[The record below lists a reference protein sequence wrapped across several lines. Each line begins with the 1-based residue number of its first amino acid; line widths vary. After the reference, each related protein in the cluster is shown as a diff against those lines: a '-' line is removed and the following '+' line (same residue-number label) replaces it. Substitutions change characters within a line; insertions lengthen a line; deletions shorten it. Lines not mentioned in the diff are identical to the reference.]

1 MPPKDRSESHIG
13 SQSSEERRGVRQG
26 ELGWVPGLE
35 KNANFRLW
43 YFQFRNGAETYLN
56 TDVYPDPRSRR
67 FGFLNALTRA
77 AQLGKND
84 ALLIQLEL
92 YDNAGLY
99 CDALVDKIKQKY
111 LPKDNIMKTKM
122 CEEFFAFKR
131 EGRLGESVEKL
142 NNLMLECQK
151 AGYEPDESS
160 VQMKYKTLL
169 RKDEITTFELYISRD
184 QLSGT
189 RPDGESVVD
198 QTRRVMELLAL
209 DREGVSKQ
217 LQEATGFSG
226 GAFGTSS
233 GDGKKRG
240 KRRGKGPR
248 RQGYSGGADNGK
260 QQITNKSQC
269 KKCGRHNCKSLETGK
284 ATDCYYHTQTCN
296 ACGATGH
303 KASCCP
309 KAASKQQYDK
319 SKPKARVH
327 FAGAEDADCDEEF
340 NDVPPGFQG
349 CQPKA

>member
-1 MPPKDRSESHIG
+1 MAPRNNDRSREPNTG
-13 SQSSEERRGVRQG
+13 GPSEDRTRVRQG

-43 YFQFRNGAETYLN
+43 YFQFRNGAKAYLN
-56 TDVYPDPRSRR
+56 TQVYPDAEDRR
-67 FGFLNALTRA
+67 YGYLNALTRA

-99 CDALVDKIKQKY
+99 CEALVDKMKEKY

-131 EGRLGESVEKL
+131 DGRLGESVEKL

-151 AGYEPDESS
+151 AGYEPDENS

-169 RKDEITTFELYISRD
+169 RKDEITTFELYMSRD

-189 RPDGESVVD
+189 RPDGETVVE

-217 LQEATGFSG
+217 LQEALRWSVQ
-226 GAFGTSS
+226 
-233 GDGKKRG
+233 
-240 KRRGKGPR
+240 PQCER
-248 RQGYSGGADNGK
+248 RQEAR
-260 QQITNKSQC
+260 QEARQ
-269 KKCGRHNCKSLETGK
+269 R
-284 ATDCYYHTQTCN
+284 
-296 ACGATGH
+296 
-303 KASCCP
+303 
-309 KAASKQQYDK
+309 SKT
-319 SKPKARVH
+319 PRLRRRR
-327 FAGAEDADCDEEF
+327 
-340 NDVPPGFQG
+340 
-349 CQPKA
+349 